1 MRSGRFAL
9 TAELTLTRDSTADD
23 VRRQA
28 DLLGRYVDAVQVSDN
43 PYAWVQMSALSAA
56 AILLEHGI
64 DAIPILGC
72 RDRNRDALRAELLGM
87 QALGVGSLILMRGH
101 GIPKD
106 HALPAT
112 AVFGTT
118 GQQLIGMAAALG
130 DRRHPVQGEP
140 FLIGTGA
147 RVFRANRGWRGE
159 SLDKRFQAGA
169 RFLQT
174 QLCFNLDILRHY
186 MARFVEAGF
195 HRKYLVVVSLT
206 PLPSAVTASWIRTNL
221 SDSRIPVTLVRQ
233 LEEARDPAAVG
244 IALCAQLMQDV
255 AGIEG
260 VSGIHLMT
268 TGDASAIVSVLEASG
283 LGSRQ

>member
-1 MRSGRFAL
+1 LRSGRFAL
-9 TAELTLTRDSTADD
+9 TAELTLNRESTADD

-28 DLLGRYVDAVQVSDN
+28 DLLGRYVDALQVSDN

-56 AILLEHGI
+56 AILLDHGI

-101 GIPKD
+101 GVPKD
-106 HALPAT
+106 HALPAA

-118 GQQLIGMAAALG
+118 GEELIGMAADLG
-130 DRRHPVQGEP
+130 ERRPPVRGEP
-140 FLIGTGA
+140 FFIGTGA
-147 RVFRANRGWRGE
+147 RVFRANHGWRGE

-195 HRKYLVVVSLT
+195 HRKFLVVVSLT
-206 PLPSAVTASWIRTNL
+206 PLPSAVTASWIRMNL
-221 SDSRIPVTLVRQ
+221 NDSRIPVKLVKQ
-233 LEEARDPAAVG
+233 LEEARDPVAEGVAV
-244 IALCAQLMQDV
+244 CAQLMRDI

-268 TGDASAIVSVLEASG
+268 TGDSSAIVSTLEASG
-283 LGSRQ
+283 LGSRR